1 MTSLNELRKR
11 MMRRPSWFAAVA
23 VNIVVTLSL
32 LVLHSN
38 ATVAAMLY
46 LVSVVWFAA
55 VAGRTISIYLA
66 VTSSLL
72 FDFYFLEP
80 LHSLLLSGQ
89 SWLAMTAFVVSCVVV
104 ARVAERARLQ
114 TLKAEQRRADVECL
128 NNLSQEMMLHGDARD
143 LIHDIPRLIEQVFA
157 LEAVRLYVLDDDQTY
172 SSVPGNSHIGK
183 VSVLPTSRND
193 PPEGYSSVDLV
204 FGMKSIGTLAWKSAT
219 ISREVATSVATQV
232 AIAIT
237 RAHAIEASARLEA
250 ARSADRLR
258 GALIDSLTHE
268 LRTPLT
274 VIRAATTTLLDWQ
287 ELDDGTRTE
296 FITIVDEESLRL
308 DELIGEAMEMAQI
321 DSDGIRVKSE
331 PVYTG
336 TFLEHVVQE
345 LYEQLSAHEVSIV
358 VDKLE
363 TPNWF
368 DPHLISRVVHHLL
381 ENAARYTPPGSRIVI
396 CSSQTPERIEFSVED
411 DGPGIDAHDLPQ
423 IFDKF
428 YRGKHRTLTGK
439 GSGMGLAIC
448 RSIIAAHGGV
458 IEVDSTL
465 GQGTVFRFWLPVIE
479 TIVSTRRENSD
490 DID

>member
-1 MTSLNELRKR
+1 MI
-11 MMRRPSWFAAVA
+11 RRPSWLAAVA
-23 VNIVVTLSL
+23 VNIVVTVIL

-38 ATVAAMLY
+38 ATVAAILY
-46 LVSVVWFAA
+46 LLSVVWFAA
-55 VAGRTISIYLA
+55 VAGRTISIYMA

-89 SWLAMTAFVVSCVVV
+89 SWLAMTTFVASCVVV

-128 NNLSQEMMLHGDARD
+128 NALSQEMMLHGDARG
-143 LIHDIPRLIEQVFA
+143 LVRDIPRLVEQLFS
-157 LEAVRLYVLDDDQTY
+157 LEAVLLYVLDDDQTY

-183 VSVLPTSRND
+183 LSVLPTSRND
-193 PPEGYSSVDLV
+193 PPEDYASVDLV
-204 FGMKSIGTLAWKSAT
+204 FGMKSIGTLAWKLAT
-219 ISREVATSVATQV
+219 ISREVATSVAAQV

-268 LRTPLT
+268 LRTPLIA
-274 VIRAATTTLLDWQ
+274 IRAATTTLLDWQ
-287 ELDDGTRTE
+287 ELDADTRTE
-296 FITIVDEESLRL
+296 FITILDEESLRL

-321 DSDGIRVKSE
+321 DSDGIHVKPE
-331 PVYTG
+331 PVHTG
-336 TFLEHVVQE
+336 SFLEHAVQE
-345 LYEQLSAHEVSIV
+345 LYEQLAAHEVTIV
-358 VDKLE
+358 VDE
-363 TPNWF
+363 FDTPSWF
-368 DPHLISRVVHHLL
+368 DPHLINRVVHHLL

-396 CSSQTPERIEFSVED
+396 RSYQTPERVEFSVED

-428 YRGKHRTLTGK
+428 YRGRQRTMTGK

-448 RSIIAAHGGV
+448 RSIIAAHGGA
-458 IEVDSTL
+458 IDADSTL
-465 GQGTVFRFWLPVIE
+465 GQGTVFRFWLPVTE
-479 TIVSTRRENSD
+479 TIVSTGSASPGSVG
-490 DID
+490 